1 MQRHHATA
9 WDFPLPNFSHSH
21 HKHLLCSRSC
31 AALQILLNT
40 SYKLTW
46 LLNFQSE
53 LNPFHWQSRP
63 RLTQSFNKEGL
74 LRALFIV
81 NRDGQ
86 PFLFRIVMSTLVAR
100 NNLYRD
106 MKATITPQEICI
118 FLQSLCCAGINFDL
132 LLCFEHHCIMSAYI
146 HDVLL
151 MLRIPFC
158 TFILSKSS

>member
-53 LNPFHWQSRP
+53 LNPFPLAEHTKVDTVIQKGGAIAGTFHNQSRWSTFFISN
-63 RLTQSFNKEGL
+63 RTIHSCCMKLSVQRYEGYYH
-74 LRALFIV
+74 
-81 NRDGQ
+81 
-86 PFLFRIVMSTLVAR
+86 TAR
-100 NNLYRD
+100 NLHLS
-106 MKATITPQEICI
+106 TI
-118 FLQSLCCAGINFDL
+118 SLCAGINFDL
-132 LLCFEHHCIMSAYI
+132 LLCFEHHCIMSAHF